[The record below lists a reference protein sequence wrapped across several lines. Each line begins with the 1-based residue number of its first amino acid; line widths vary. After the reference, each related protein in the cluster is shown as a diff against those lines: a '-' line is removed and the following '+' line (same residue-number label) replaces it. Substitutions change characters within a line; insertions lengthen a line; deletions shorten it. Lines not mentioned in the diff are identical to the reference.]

1 MSLPQDL
8 KQLAD
13 TLSCYHT
20 QELEPL
26 LELCS
31 FHRWWKPM
39 ALYPYPL
46 VRQNCSK
53 FSSKPFLV
61 TWTDSYLRKGYHQPL
76 TEHESISCWATSW

>member
-53 FSSKPFLV
+53 ALPYHLDRQLSAKGVSS
-61 TWTDSYLRKGYHQPL
+61 TTDR
-76 TEHESISCWATSW
+76 A